1 MSSLTPPEESP
12 FRIIGKS
19 SDDIRKKIAE
29 SYRSLFLGNEQNEAV
44 RFSHGK
50 FQYIVDIGHSDIRS
64 EGMSYGMFIAA
75 RLGIQPLFQSLWDF
89 SKKFLR
95 NPDGEYAPYFAWQV
109 GIRQNPTDFYKI
121 DPGSAPDGEEYFA
134 AALLVAA
141 EKFKKPEYKCEAC
154 ELLHQMAHRKS
165 SEKLVAMF
173 HPENF
178 LVRFSPVKGNEF
190 TDPSYHTLAFYR
202 MFAKETGN
210 SFWKKVYGE
219 SVAFLK
225 KALHPETGLAPDY
238 ANFDGSPKRTEF
250 SPMSE
255 NFSGDA
261 WRVAMNLAL
270 DFHWKIPD
278 VCEREHA
285 EAKIFER
292 NAIRKILRFFK
303 TRGTNFADY
312 RIDGSPLE
320 NSRPMT
326 SGLIAMNAAATSALD
341 MENAEDAELS
351 RFFLNAFWN
360 TPVPTGTWRYYD
372 GMLYM
377 LSLVALGG
385 ETALENISECV
396 NDFPRSSDPKEV
408 HDRGV

>member
-1 MSSLTPPEESP
+1 MNFLTLPEESP

-19 SDDIRKKIAE
+19 RDDIRKKIAE
-29 SYRSLFLGNEQNEAV
+29 SYRSLFLGNEQNETV

-75 RLGIQPLFQSLWDF
+75 RLGLQPLFQSLWDF

-121 DPGSAPDGEEYFA
+121 DRGSAPDGEEYFA

-141 EKFKKPEYKCEAC
+141 EKFKNPEYGREAS

-202 MFAKETGN
+202 MFAQKTGD
-210 SFWKKVYGE
+210 SFWKNVYGE
-219 SVAFLK
+219 SVSFLK

-270 DFHWKIPD
+270 DFHCKIPG
-278 VCEREHA
+278 VCEREHE

-292 NAIRKILRFFK
+292 NSIRKILRFFK

-360 TPVPTGTWRYYD
+360 TSVPTGTWRYYD
-372 GMLYM
+372 GMLHM
-377 LSLVALGG
+377 LGLIALGG
-385 ETALENISECV
+385 ETALENFSECV
-396 NDFPRSSDPKEV
+396 NDFPRSSDSKEV